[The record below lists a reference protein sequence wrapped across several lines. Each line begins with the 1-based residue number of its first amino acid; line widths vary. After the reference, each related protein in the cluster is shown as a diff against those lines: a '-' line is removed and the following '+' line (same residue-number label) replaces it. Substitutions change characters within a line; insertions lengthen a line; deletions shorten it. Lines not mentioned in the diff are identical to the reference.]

1 MLKAGPRPQGSAV
14 SCQPCSPSKA
24 LLLCSGDCQGCE
36 GTYQRST
43 LKMGLLCKRWEW
55 HINKNP
61 LLPLMHSFPSGI
73 PSCSLQHLYTP
84 LCTAAGVR
92 EQSAYTWQWPWVE
105 TCYYLLNANLN
116 QSCKHWWLLV
126 HVSRIHQKK
135 YIYGSW
141 KNNSS
146 AGCSSQWEGICIR
159 IQLVPWQIFFTCLF
173 FFQLFLVHSFTCL
186 FPISGLGLT
195 AISYVSVF
203 TSALVPPLAPFI
215 VLSCIHKGN
224 VYL

>member
-1 MLKAGPRPQGSAV
+1 MLKAGPRPQGSAE

-126 HVSRIHQKK
+126 RVSRIHQKN
-135 YIYGSW
+135 IFTGV
-141 KNNSS
+141 
-146 AGCSSQWEGICIR
+146 ER
-159 IQLVPWQIFFTCLF
+159 TTLQLVAAPSGKESAFEFSSSLDKYSSPVCFSSSFSWFTASLVSSP
-173 FFQLFLVHSFTCL
+173 FLV
-186 FPISGLGLT
+186 LG
-195 AISYVSVF
+195 
-203 TSALVPPLAPFI
+203 
-215 VLSCIHKGN
+215 
-224 VYL
+224 